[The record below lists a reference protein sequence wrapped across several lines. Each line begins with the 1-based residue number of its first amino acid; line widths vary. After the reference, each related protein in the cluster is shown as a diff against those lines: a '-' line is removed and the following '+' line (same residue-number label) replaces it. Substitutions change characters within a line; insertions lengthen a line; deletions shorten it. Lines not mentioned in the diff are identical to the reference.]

1 MIYTK
6 QEMYD
11 CLYKTVYL
19 KMVEQFLPNLKQ
31 APEGMFFAETD
42 LDQLVDLS
50 HQARMIADIGT
61 DIHALG
67 LVDKNHLRGIADT
80 STHRKQRQSQIL
92 NTGTNSGRRVRG
104 RLGGFLFG
112 SADPGTICVYDI
124 ARRTTDG
131 VA

>member
-1 MIYTK
+1 MTYTK

-61 DIHALG
+61 DIDALG
-67 LVDKNHLRGIADT
+67 LVDKDHPSRN
-80 STHRKQRQSQIL
+80 
-92 NTGTNSGRRVRG
+92 RRHKHT
-104 RLGGFLFG
+104 
-112 SADPGTICVYDI
+112 P
-124 ARRTTDG
+124 
-131 VA
+131 

>member
-1 MIYTK
+1 MTYTK

-11 CLYKTVYL
+11 CLFKTVYL

-67 LVDKNHLRGIADT
+67 LVDKDKPSRNRRHKAHT
-80 STHRKQRQSQIL
+80 VKQRQKQIL
-92 NTGTNSGRRVRG
+92 TPGTNSGYEC
-104 RLGGFLFG
+104 GGNEFRSSPF
-112 SADPGTICVYDI
+112 SAI
-124 ARRTTDG
+124 AASCSAQR
-131 VA
+131 